1 MEMANYIL
9 RILRSQLMVIFSW
22 GFNHPV
28 ALPNNEGL
36 RFNVQGFKFKGTVE
50 VVYNEGWDLFDVRF
64 IKNGKVIDTIE
75 ELYLDGLVDAID
87 RYVEKTD
94 DYENR
99 VKEEYSLIMF

>member
-1 MEMANYIL
+1 MAKYIMS
-9 RILRSQLMVIFSW
+9 ILKTQLMVVWSW
-22 GFNHPV
+22 GFHNPV

-36 RFNVQGFKFKGTVE
+36 QFIVQGFKFKGTVE
-50 VVYNEGWDLFDVRF
+50 VAYNEGWDLFDVSF
-64 IKNGKVIDTIE
+64 IKDGKVVDKIE
-75 ELYLDGLVDAID
+75 EVYLDGLVDVID

>member
-9 RILRSQLMVIFSW
+9 RILRSQLMVMFSW

-64 IKNGKVIDTIE
+64 IKNGLVIDTIE

-94 DYENR
+94 GYENR

>member
-9 RILRSQLMVIFSW
+9 RILRSQLVVMFSW

-50 VVYNEGWDLFDVRF
+50 VVYNVGWDLFDVRF

>member
-1 MEMANYIL
+1 MAKYIL
-9 RILRSQLMVIFSW
+9 RILRRQLMVMFSW

-50 VVYNEGWDLFDVRF
+50 VIYNEGWDLFDVRF
-64 IKNGKVIDTIE
+64 INNGKVIDTIE

>member
-9 RILRSQLMVIFSW
+9 RVLRSQLMIMLSW
-22 GFNHPV
+22 GFHNPE

-50 VVYNEGWDLFDVRF
+50 VIYNEGWDLFDVRF

-94 DYENR
+94 DYQKR
-99 VKEEYSLIMF
+99 VKDEYSVIMF

>member
-9 RILRSQLMVIFSW
+9 RILRSQFTIMLSW

-28 ALPNNEGL
+28 ALPDNEGL
-36 RFNVQGFKFKGTVE
+36 RFNVQGFKFHGTVE
-50 VVYNEGWDLFDVRF
+50 VIYNEGWDLFDVRF

-75 ELYLDGLVDAID
+75 ELYLDGIVDAID

-94 DYENR
+94 DYQKR
-99 VKEEYSLIMF
+99 VKEEYSVIMF

>member
-9 RILRSQLMVIFSW
+9 RILRSQLTVMFSW
-22 GFNHPV
+22 GFNHPT

-64 IKNGKVIDTIE
+64 IKNGLVIGKIE
-75 ELYLDGLVDAID
+75 EVYLDGLVDVID
-87 RYVEKTD
+87 KYGEKTD
-94 DYENR
+94 DYQNR

>member
-9 RILRSQLMVIFSW
+9 RILRSQLTIMLSW
-22 GFNHPV
+22 GFNHPT

-50 VVYNEGWDLFDVRF
+50 
-64 IKNGKVIDTIE
+64 
-75 ELYLDGLVDAID
+75 
-87 RYVEKTD
+87 EKTD
-94 DYENR
+94 DYQNR

>member
-9 RILRSQLMVIFSW
+9 RILRSQLMVMFSW

-28 ALPNNEGL
+28 ALPNNKGL

-64 IKNGKVIDTIE
+64 INNGKVIDTIE